1 MGYEEDDGI
10 IPPFPG
16 HVKSL
21 TGGVL
26 VTGILAV
33 SALTLRYW
41 SNALD
46 YDLL

>member
-1 MGYEEDDGI
+1 MAYEEDDGI
-10 IPPFPG
+10 IPPFPA

-33 SALTLRYW
+33 SALTSRHW
-41 SNALD
+41 SN
-46 YDLL
+46 LLEWNLL

>member
-26 VTGILAV
+26 VTENG
-33 SALTLRYW
+33 Y
-41 SNALD
+41 
-46 YDLL
+46 